1 MVEAT
6 TTPALPLA
14 DIHLPD
20 IPGVW
25 PLAWGWWVAILLT
38 GIALTYLVLELRKRW
53 RYNLARRE
61 ALHHLAT
68 LKSPEDFS
76 QVNLL
81 LRQVAM
87 SYHSREYVAGL
98 TGQSWLSFLDQHLEQ
113 KDQGFNRLSEVWHK
127 GLFSP
132 APLDKEQFA
141 MCYQQAKK
149 WIRKAK
155 FHTLPAISKE
165 HGNV

>member
-1 MVEAT
+1 MAEAT
-6 TTPALPLA
+6 TLPTLPLA

-20 IPGVW
+20 APGVW

-38 GIALTYLVLELRKRW
+38 CIAIAFLVMAFKKQR

-61 ALHHLAT
+61 ALQHLAT
-68 LKSPEDFS
+68 LKSPEHFN

-98 TGQSWLSFLDQHLEQ
+98 TGQSWLSFLDLHLEQ
-113 KDQGFNRLSEVWHK
+113 KDQGFTRLKDTWQQ

-132 APLDKEQFA
+132 TPLEKEQFA

-155 FHTLPAISKE
+155 FDVLPEVSKE
-165 HGNV
+165 SGNV

>member
-1 MVEAT
+1 MAEAT
-6 TTPALPLA
+6 TLPTLPLA

-20 IPGVW
+20 APGVW
-25 PLAWGWWVAILLT
+25 PLAWGWWVAILLAV
-38 GIALTYLVLELRKRW
+38 ILITYLVQVFKKHQS
-53 RYNLARRE
+53 YNLARRE
-61 ALHHLAT
+61 ALQQLAC
-68 LKSPEDFS
+68 LKSPESFN

-98 TGQSWLSFLDQHLEQ
+98 TGQSWLSFLDQHLAP
-113 KDQGFNRLSEVWHK
+113 KDQGFTRLSEIWQK

-132 APLDKEQFA
+132 APLEKEQFA
-141 MCYQQAKK
+141 MCYQQARK

-155 FHTLPAISKE
+155 FHTLPDVSKE
-165 HGNV
+165 SGNV